1 MNLYQLK
8 GSKTEFIGLHPFKL
22 EKEIQ
27 EVVEKNTDIFF
38 NLELVRSEFTI
49 GEFRIDTLCYNN
61 ETNSFIII
69 EYKKGSNYSVIDQ
82 GYSYLSLM
90 LNNKSDFIIEYNE
103 RLNKNL
109 RRDDVDW
116 TQSRIIFISQS
127 FSSYQ
132 KNSIN
137 FKNLPFELWE
147 IKRFMNGTI
156 ILNQQISNSK
166 ESIDTLKN
174 IESNSVIKGVS
185 KEIQVIDEEF
195 HTRKLDK
202 ENLDK
207 WNELKQRFLGID
219 NVSIQVKKYYIS
231 FVDDNCIGKD
241 KTILKTICYVNF
253 RKNHMTIGIG
263 RGNVNPD
270 GTKSKNYFDI
280 DDPKG
285 ISEEGSWEW
294 KSGVKGTVYNIK
306 FNKDS
311 DIDYLMF
318 LINQKVKLI

>member
-22 EKEIQ
+22 EREIQ
-27 EVVEKNTDIFF
+27 ELVEKNTDTFF
-38 NLELVRSEFTI
+38 NLEFVRSEFPI
-49 GEFRIDTLCYNN
+49 GEFRIDTLCFNN
-61 ETNSFIII
+61 ETNSFVII
-69 EYKKGSNYSVIDQ
+69 EYKKGNSYSVIDQ

-90 LNNKSDFIIEYNE
+90 LNNKSEFIIEYNE

-132 KNSIN
+132 KNSVN

-147 IKRFMNGTI
+147 IKRFKNDTI
-156 ILNQQISNSK
+156 VLNQQISNSK
-166 ESIDTLKN
+166 ESIDTLSN
-174 IESNSVIKGVS
+174 IETSSVIEGVS
-185 KEIQVIDEEF
+185 KEIQVIDEDF
-195 HTRKLDK
+195 HTSKLDLETK
-202 ENLDK
+202 EK
-207 WNELKQRFLGID
+207 WNELKNKLLGID
-219 NVSIQVKKYYIS
+219 NVSVQVKKYYVS
-231 FVDDNCIGKD
+231 FMDENKM
-241 KTILKTICYVNF
+241 ICYCNF
-253 RKNHMTIGIG
+253 RKHHITIGIG

-285 ISEEGSWEW
+285 ITEEGSWEW
-294 KSGVKGTVYNIK
+294 KSGVKGNVYRIK
-306 FNKDS
+306 FDKNTDL
-311 DIDYLMF
+311 DYIMF
-318 LINQKVKLI
+318 LLNQKIKSI